1 MQTSHARTIRG
12 LSIAVVILSILSIL
26 GLIFS
31 LAFIGVGGAA
41 LGSEEVRGAASY
53 SLSMDPDSA
62 YTMEQLGITEDD
74 AFGMLGFLLGLGAVY
89 VFWGIICSIVTLIA
103 GIIGMRNYDK
113 TDKLGKVFGWSIAG
127 AVMAFLY
134 GNIITL
140 VLLIIAA
147 VCASKDRKASTAIP
161 YGQPASYYS
170 APQPYAAPQPPY
182 GAPQQ
187 PYAAPQQQPQQPYA
201 ALQQQPQQPVEAPAQ
216 DGQQQQQ

>member
-12 LSIAVVILSILSIL
+12 LSIAVVILSVLSIL

-187 PYAAPQQQPQQPYA
+187 PYAAPQQPQQPYA
-201 ALQQQPQQPVEAPAQ
+201 APQQQPQQPVEAPAK

>member
-187 PYAAPQQQPQQPYA
+187 PYAAPQQPQQPYA
-201 ALQQQPQQPVEAPAQ
+201 APQQQPQQPVEAPTQ
-216 DGQQQQQ
+216 DVQQQQQ

>member
-12 LSIAVVILSILSIL
+12 LSIAVVILSVLSIL
-26 GLIFS
+26 GMIFS

-187 PYAAPQQQPQQPYA
+187 PYAAPQQPQQPYA